1 MEHWRETFAEV
12 VKSTTPIVAFLLLL
26 KLTLLEFDGHDLAVA
41 VLGSIMAL
49 TGLFLFLY
57 GARVGIVPFGERLG
71 AKLPNYG
78 SVLLVILFGVIVG
91 LAVTV
96 AEPNVRV
103 LETQVDLA
111 SPGSFPPGSLVWAI
125 VLGVAVFTGIGMI
138 RTAYQLPLV
147 AVLIPSYI
155 LLFLFLY
162 LAPAQF
168 VPVAFDSGG
177 AATGPLSVPFILAF
191 SVGVVSVLGRANGV
205 RDSFGLV
212 ALASIGPV
220 IVVLLLGV
228 MIGGLR

>member
-1 MEHWRETFAEV
+1 
-12 VKSTTPIVAFLLLL
+12 
-26 KLTLLEFDGHDLAVA
+26 
-41 VLGSIMAL
+41 
-49 TGLFLFLY
+49 
-57 GARVGIVPFGERLG
+57 
-71 AKLPNYG
+71 
-78 SVLLVILFGVIVG
+78 
-91 LAVTV
+91 
-96 AEPNVRV
+96 
-103 LETQVDLA
+103 
-111 SPGSFPPGSLVWAI
+111 
-125 VLGVAVFTGIGMI
+125 VFMGIGMI

-147 AVLIPSYI
+147 AVLIPSYV

-162 LAPAQF
+162 LAPPQF

-228 MIGGLR
+228 MIGGLRGHERHRKPCTRHRCNPRKGSRSRWTDFHPFAHHAIYDAPAKPPGV